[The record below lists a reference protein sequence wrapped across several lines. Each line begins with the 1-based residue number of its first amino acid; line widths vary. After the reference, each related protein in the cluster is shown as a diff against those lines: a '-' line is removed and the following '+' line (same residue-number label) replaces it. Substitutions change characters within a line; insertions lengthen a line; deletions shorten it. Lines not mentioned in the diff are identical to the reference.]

1 MGIVEDIVVGIG
13 EGIRVGIVE
22 GIRVDNGILVGTVDE
37 RVDNREPVW
46 GSTGNRPVVHCW
58 DGTCR
63 GLGRGLGRETKKD
76 VVSNA
81 MAHTSLPQSF
91 SSKTAGHCTVAP

>member
-13 EGIRVGIVE
+13 EGIRV
-22 GIRVDNGILVGTVDE
+22 DNGILVGTVDE
-37 RVDNREPVW
+37 REDNREPVW
-46 GSTGNRPVVHCW
+46 DSTGNRPVVHCW

-63 GLGRGLGRETKKD
+63 GLGRGLDRETKKD

-81 MAHTSLPQSF
+81 MAHMSSPQSF

>member
-1 MGIVEDIVVGIG
+1 MGNGVGIG
-13 EGIRVGIVE
+13 KDIVVGIVE

-46 GSTGNRPVVHCW
+46 DSTGNRPAVHCW
-58 DGTCR
+58 DGTC
-63 GLGRGLGRETKKD
+63 RGLGRETKKD

-81 MAHTSLPQSF
+81 MAHTSSPQSF

>member
-1 MGIVEDIVVGIG
+1 MGIVEDIVEDIPVGIG
-13 EGIRVGIVE
+13 E
-22 GIRVDNGILVGTVDE
+22 DNGILVGTVDE

-46 GSTGNRPVVHCW
+46 DSTGNRPVVHCW

-63 GLGRGLGRETKKD
+63 GLGRGLDRETKKG

-81 MAHTSLPQSF
+81 MTHTSSPQSF
-91 SSKTAGHCTVAP
+91 SSKIAGHCTVAP